1 MARGAL
7 IDYFY
12 NYQLNVMSVTIRAI
26 EATKRE
32 LEKYV
37 QFGIDLYKG
46 NPCYVPPLVFDDVN
60 TLLPEKNPA
69 FEICEAQSFMAY
81 RNGKPVGRIT
91 GIINRMLNEK
101 SGRKEARF
109 GFVDFTDDK
118 EVCDA
123 LFGAVESWAR
133 ERGMTEIIGPMGFT
147 DMDHEGMLV
156 EGFNEMGTMATIYN
170 YPYYPSHME
179 RMGYR
184 KDTDWI
190 EFRITIPDK
199 LPEKMTRIAEIVLK
213 KYDLRIIKFKSAKKV
228 K

>member
-1 MARGAL
+1 
-7 IDYFY
+7 
-12 NYQLNVMSVTIRAI
+12 MSVTIRAI

-109 GFVDFTDDK
+109 GLSTLPMTGRCVTP
-118 EVCDA
+118 CSG
-123 LFGAVESWAR
+123 LSS
-133 ERGMTEIIGPMGFT
+133 RG
-147 DMDHEGMLV
+147 L
-156 EGFNEMGTMATIYN
+156 A
-170 YPYYPSHME
+170 
-179 RMGYR
+179 
-184 KDTDWI
+184 
-190 EFRITIPDK
+190 
-199 LPEKMTRIAEIVLK
+199 
-213 KYDLRIIKFKSAKKV
+213 SAA
-228 K
+228 

>member
-1 MARGAL
+1 MTRFAGLWSGGAL

-91 GIINRMLNEK
+91 GIINRMLNE
-101 SGRKEARF
+101 
-109 GFVDFTDDK
+109 
-118 EVCDA
+118 
-123 LFGAVESWAR
+123 
-133 ERGMTEIIGPMGFT
+133 
-147 DMDHEGMLV
+147 
-156 EGFNEMGTMATIYN
+156 
-170 YPYYPSHME
+170 
-179 RMGYR
+179 
-184 KDTDWI
+184 
-190 EFRITIPDK
+190 
-199 LPEKMTRIAEIVLK
+199 
-213 KYDLRIIKFKSAKKV
+213 
-228 K
+228 